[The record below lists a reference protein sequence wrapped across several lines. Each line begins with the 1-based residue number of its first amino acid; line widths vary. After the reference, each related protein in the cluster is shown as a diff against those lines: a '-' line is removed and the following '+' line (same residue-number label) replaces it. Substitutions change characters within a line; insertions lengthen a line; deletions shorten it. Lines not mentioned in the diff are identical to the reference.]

1 MSSSELV
8 RWGGLAA
15 MLAGVAFI
23 VLLLIPV
30 AFMLL
35 KLHPDAAYPGSSF
48 NVLGA
53 VLFIA
58 AWLLLVV
65 WWWGWQAST
74 PCRRSATDS

>member
-1 MSSSELV
+1 MSSSDLV

-30 AFMLL
+30 AFMVL
-35 KLHPDAAYPGSSF
+35 KLIPDAYPGSPF
-48 NVLGA
+48 NVLGS

-58 AWLLLVV
+58 AWLLLHSRDLSH
-65 WWWGWQAST
+65 ASAKAAPT
-74 PCRRSATDS
+74 G